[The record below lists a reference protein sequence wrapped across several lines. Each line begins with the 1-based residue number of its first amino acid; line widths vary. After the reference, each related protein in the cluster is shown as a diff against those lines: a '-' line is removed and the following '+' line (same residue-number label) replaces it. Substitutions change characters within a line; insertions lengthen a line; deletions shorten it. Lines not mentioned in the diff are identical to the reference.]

1 MVPILLRTA
10 RIAKVLLRKSLV
22 SKPRARFI
30 AKAQDEFRAVV
41 KELKIPSG
49 LEPKLKMGK
58 FPGLG
63 GGYLPNQHTVLVN
76 SHLPWYLNLWAKVS
90 GRNFVRHE
98 LKHAEQWLSVA
109 GHGLNHKLP
118 ATIQLNSQVADLA
131 HKTFKLTGAAGQA
144 RLELLANPGLALD
157 NWRESTIHLNNMRGR
172 FMNKILGGFKSIKKR
187 VPVKTSLPVT
197 ATAKSKSFTITAPT
211 FTLKAREMLGSSKSV
226 TLKQSWS
233 DYRAARSSFV
243 KAKKTYCDDI
253 CEVEARRFEKKSRSL
268 FLI

>member
-1 MVPILLRTA
+1 MIPILLRTA
-10 RIAKVLLRKSLV
+10 RIAKVLLRKNLIN
-22 SKPRARFI
+22 KPRARFI
-30 AKAQDEFRAVV
+30 AKAQDEFRATV
-41 KELKIPSG
+41 KELKIPAG

-63 GGYLPNQHTVLVN
+63 GGYLPNCHTVLVN

-118 ATIQLNSQVADLA
+118 VPIQLNSQVADLA
-131 HKTFKLTGAAGQA
+131 HKTLRLSGAAGQA
-144 RLELLANPGLALD
+144 RLELVANPAIALD
-157 NWRESTIHLNNMRGR
+157 NFMASTIHLQNARGN
-172 FMNKILGGFKSIKKR
+172 FMSKISGFFKSMKRR
-187 VPVKTSLPVT
+187 VPAKRSLPAT
-197 ATAKSKSFTITAPT
+197 ATTKTKSFTISAQAS
-211 FTLKAREMLGSSKSV
+211 TLKVSDMLGSSKSV
-226 TLKQSWS
+226 TLKQSFF
-233 DYRAARSSFV
+233 DYRAAKSSFS
-243 KAKKTYCDDI
+243 KAKKAYYDDI